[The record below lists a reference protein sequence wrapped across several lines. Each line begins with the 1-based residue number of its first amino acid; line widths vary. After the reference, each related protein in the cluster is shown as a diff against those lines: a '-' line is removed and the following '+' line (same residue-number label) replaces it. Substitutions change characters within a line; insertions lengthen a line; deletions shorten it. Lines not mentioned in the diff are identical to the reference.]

1 MENKMSTRNEP
12 TVGNFLVNASNFVL
26 GKKVTSHE
34 ALVEDALSA
43 FTKAETQMGDAINQI
58 QLQIDEEERAI
69 EEAQKRVLAATGSIG
84 KLDRVLKRVQAF
96 TA

>member
-1 MENKMSTRNEP
+1 MTVRNEP
-12 TVGNFLVNASNFVL
+12 TVSILTHAGNLVGF
-26 GKKVTSHE
+26 KVRKASHE
-34 ALVEDALSA
+34 SLVESALEA

-58 QLQIDEEERAI
+58 QLQIDEEQQAI

>member
-1 MENKMSTRNEP
+1 MTTRTEP
-12 TVGNFLVNASNFVL
+12 SVSILTKAGELVGFKFRNV
-26 GKKVTSHE
+26 SHE
-34 ALVEDALSA
+34 TLVEDALSA

>member
-1 MENKMSTRNEP
+1 MTTRNEP
-12 TVGNFLVNASNFVL
+12 TLGNLVTGLFA
-26 GKKVTSHE
+26 KAKVSHE

-58 QLQIDEEERAI
+58 QLQIDEEEKAI